1 MSIEEFKSKLQKEF
15 GVNVEVQ
22 EIGVEA
28 MPIFDLYFSDIHSN
42 AIKRNLQYYTFHDMA
57 ISANLTAK
65 MNSYIPPFIDNPNI
79 YEVSNNPY
87 TIQIQALLPV
97 VYFFVQRVL
106 Q

>member
-1 MSIEEFKSKLQKEF
+1 MSIEEFKSKLQKDF
-15 GVNVEVQ
+15 GVDVEVQ
-22 EIGVEA
+22 EISVEA
-28 MPIFDLYFSDIHSN
+28 MPIFVLRFSDIHSN
-42 AIKRNLQYYTFHDMA
+42 VIMQNLQHYTFHDMA
-57 ISANLTAK
+57 ISANQAAK
-65 MNSYIPPFIDNPNI
+65 MKSYIPPYVGDAKV

>member
-22 EIGVEA
+22 EISVEA
-28 MPIFDLYFSDIHSN
+28 MPIFVLRFSDIHSN
-42 AIKRNLQYYTFHDMA
+42 AIKRNLQHYTFHDMA

-65 MNSYIPPFIDNPNI
+65 TKSYIPTYVGDAKV

-87 TIQIQALLPV
+87 TIQIKALLPV